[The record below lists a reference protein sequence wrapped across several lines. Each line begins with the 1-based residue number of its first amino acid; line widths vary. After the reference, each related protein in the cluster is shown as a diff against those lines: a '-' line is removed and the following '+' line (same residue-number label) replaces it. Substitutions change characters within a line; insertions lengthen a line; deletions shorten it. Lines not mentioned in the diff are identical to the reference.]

1 MSDGKGLN
9 NFSLKIRTGELFGFL
24 GSNGSGKS
32 TILKLLNG
40 MNKPQ
45 KGQIEVNGSP
55 MRMC

>member
-9 NFSLKIRTGELFGFL
+9 NFSLKIRTGEVFGFL

>member
-9 NFSLKIRTGELFGFL
+9 NFSLKIRTGEVFGFL

-40 MNKPQ
+40 INKPQ

>member
-9 NFSLKIRTGELFGFL
+9 NFSLTIETGEVFGFL

-40 MNKPQ
+40 MIKPM
-45 KGQIEVNGSP
+45 KGQIEVHCSP
-55 MRMC
+55 IRMC

>member
-9 NFSLKIRTGELFGFL
+9 NFSLKIRTGEIFGFL